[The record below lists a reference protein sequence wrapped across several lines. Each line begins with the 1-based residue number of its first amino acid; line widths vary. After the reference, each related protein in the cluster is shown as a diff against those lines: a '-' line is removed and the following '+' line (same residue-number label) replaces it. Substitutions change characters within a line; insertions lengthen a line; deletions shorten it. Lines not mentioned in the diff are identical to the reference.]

1 MVKCK
6 TTSCPRH
13 VTARFASS
21 GLLKK
26 RCPPCLEFR
35 RLEAPKQAWHIKH
48 KANIAAETKA
58 RADQVAAE
66 AAAVQ
71 AEADRVA
78 EAKEA
83 ARQERFELKKESDY
97 QALKAETRASD
108 AMTRFQAMQ
117 DILVLEM
124 NFHQAPTK
132 RLKKWLVCLE
142 KGAALDGDEGTA
154 AQFWLAIFLYKGFFT
169 VDRQRS
175 QDLFESAALGGNAV
189 ARSLLGSKSELPA
202 NNGTGPGFRC
212 HVRDKDGRVQRT
224 GANKRAKK

>member
-154 AQFWLAIFLYKGFFT
+154 AQFWLASFLYKGFFT

-189 ARSLLGSKSELPA
+189 ALSLLGSKSELPA

>member
-6 TTSCPRH
+6 TTSCPRR

-83 ARQERFELKKESDY
+83 ARQERFELKRGSDY

-124 NFHQAPTK
+124 NFQPQAPTK
-132 RLKKWLVCLE
+132 RLKKWLVRLE
-142 KGAALDGDEGTA
+142 RGAALDGDEGTA
-154 AQFWLAIFLYKGFFT
+154 AQFWLASFLYKGFST

-189 ARSLLGSKSELPA
+189 ALRLLGSKAELPA
-202 NNGTGPGFRC
+202 NKGTGPGFRY
-212 HVRDKDGRVQRT
+212 HVRDKHGRVQRT
-224 GANKRAKK
+224 ARRR